1 MLDIC
6 RLLPPSVGF
15 DQKIRVSP
23 TFAVIISAIRQL
35 VNISRDNLLT
45 DRKNHG
51 NMPFKRGDEMS
62 FSEQLKMARLRKRM
76 TQQEVAEA
84 MCITKSTYCG
94 YETGKRRPDVEKLKR
109 LAEILETSVDW
120 LLEMSPAVTAAETS
134 NMQNTSANSEDGTGR
149 ATVPGKAKITIVGSQ
164 GEEELFIS
172 HEVNEK
178 DAEMIRRVIRSANR
192 DRKKSP

>member
-1 MLDIC
+1 
-6 RLLPPSVGF
+6 
-15 DQKIRVSP
+15 
-23 TFAVIISAIRQL
+23 
-35 VNISRDNLLT
+35 
-45 DRKNHG
+45 
-51 NMPFKRGDEMS
+51 MPFKRGDEMS

-134 NMQNTSANSEDGTGR
+134 SMQNTSANSEDGTGR
-149 ATVPGKAKITIVGSQ
+149 AAVPGKAKITIVGSQ
-164 GEEELFIS
+164 AEEELFIS
-172 HEVNEK
+172 HQVNEK
-178 DAEMIRRVIRSANR
+178 DA
-192 DRKKSP
+192 